1 MRASVILAMAP
12 AAIATAIPAFEE
24 SSFGHSFDKRDDIT
38 ATTLGGKIL
47 SADLYA
53 GVAGLNQQI
62 YQATQ
67 KGDQW
72 KKCNPL
78 NIVVRRE
85 WYVPSV
91 YTLGNYAYS
100 IIGLRFLPRR
110 KQTIFLPSN
119 ASQSSQERLLSL
131 SAQAARIV
139 TTISSQLTS
148 SRPFQ

>member
-1 MRASVILAMAP
+1 LTTLPYRHKLYPDKSFIMRAAVILAAVAP
-12 AAIATAIPAFEE
+12 AAIGSAIPAFEE
-24 SSFGHSFDKRDDIT
+24 PSVAHSFDKREDIT
-38 ATTLGGKIL
+38 ANTLGGKIL

-85 WYVPSV
+85 WCVI
-91 YTLGNYAYS
+91 L
-100 IIGLRFLPRR
+100 IGD
-110 KQTIFLPSN
+110 N
-119 ASQSSQERLLSL
+119 M
-131 SAQAARIV
+131 
-139 TTISSQLTS
+139 
-148 SRPFQ
+148 